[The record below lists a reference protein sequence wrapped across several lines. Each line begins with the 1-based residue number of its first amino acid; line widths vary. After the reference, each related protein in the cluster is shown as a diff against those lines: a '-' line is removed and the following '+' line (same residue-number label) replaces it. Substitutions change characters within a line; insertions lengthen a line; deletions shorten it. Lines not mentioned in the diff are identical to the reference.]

1 MIFVKLK
8 LSIHYFR
15 RNTLKSCSL
24 LELELPDIDMSSVK
38 LRNLIESELFLL

>member
-24 LELELPDIDMSSVK
+24 ELELPDIDMSSVK
-38 LRNLIESELFLL
+38 LRTLMEESELFLL